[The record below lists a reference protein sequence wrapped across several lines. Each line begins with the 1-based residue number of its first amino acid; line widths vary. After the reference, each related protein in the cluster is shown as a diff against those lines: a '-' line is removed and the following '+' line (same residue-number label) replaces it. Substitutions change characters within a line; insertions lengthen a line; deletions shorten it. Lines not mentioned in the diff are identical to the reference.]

1 MRKDDR
7 LRVFITFCLEHKKV
21 INSFI
26 RSNQQ
31 ILNDSLR
38 NVIIKVPQVLDF
50 DNKRLLF
57 RTQIKKIQK
66 KYRMNYFDIE
76 VKRDQVFADSFEQ
89 LEHLGTDKWKGKMN
103 IEFQD
108 E

>member
-26 RSNQQ
+26 RANQQ

-89 LEHLGTDKWKGKMN
+89 LEHLSPDKWKGKMN

>member
-1 MRKDDR
+1 MN
-7 LRVFITFCLEHKKV
+7 E
-21 INSFI
+21 
-26 RSNQQ
+26 
-31 ILNDSLR
+31 SLR

-66 KYRMNYFDIE
+66 KYRMKYFDIQ
-76 VKRDQVFADSFEQ
+76 VRRDHVFDDSYDQ
-89 LEHLGTDKWKGKMN
+89 LKHLGPDRWKGKMN
-103 IEFQD
+103 VEFQD